1 MQNRLFF
8 EFKNEVDYKEKE
20 SKTNWWIRIGK
31 SIFVLLNQLYKW
43 VGAYSALKFIMILD
57 FSEKRVVAKEIDNN
71 SSGAL
76 SKLMEGVASG
86 LFIHVI
92 PFLLSEWLHYWS
104 DLGDKSEG
112 ICL

>member
-1 MQNRLFF
+1 MF
-8 EFKNEVDYKEKE
+8 
-20 SKTNWWIRIGK
+20 
-31 SIFVLLNQLYKW
+31 LLNQLYKW
-43 VGAYSALKFIMILD
+43 VGAYSALKFIMILYL
-57 FSEKRVVAKEIDNN
+57 SEKRVVAKEIDNN

-86 LFIHVI
+86 LFVHVI

-104 DLGDKSEG
+104 DLGDQSEG